1 MTCISTI
8 FICLPLD
15 CVALQFCCKSSKITD
30 RISFILAIFKIS
42 FNFFNSFWPTVRIQY
57 DPISHY
63 SPHLNFSFFAVV
75 INSVLRSSQ
84 LENVTKT
91 TKCQMWSASLKLSSH
106 LLPFRT
112 REELKFQIEDQN
124 RWDVRLLWGTIAGKN
139 MNYQLYVFLWGYI
152 SYLSNISFLF
162 LIKNI

>member
-1 MTCISTI
+1 MYQYNSYLLTFGLCCPAI
-8 FICLPLD
+8 L
-15 CVALQFCCKSSKITD
+15 LQKKQNHWQNF
-30 RISFILAIFKIS
+30 FNLGHLHNIS